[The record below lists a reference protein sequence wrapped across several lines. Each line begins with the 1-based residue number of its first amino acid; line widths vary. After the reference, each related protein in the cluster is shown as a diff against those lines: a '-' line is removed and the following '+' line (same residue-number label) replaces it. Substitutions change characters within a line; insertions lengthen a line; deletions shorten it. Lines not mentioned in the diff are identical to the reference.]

1 MTCNYKLQF
10 PLILKRKISKP
21 KNSSSGPTLKC
32 QTCQTAV
39 SPVKARLEFAK
50 SQFLHLHCHPQQSA
64 QKESQPQ
71 RPPAQLQLTS
81 TTCFSSRSNEYARGY
96 DYLSVGSSLLG
107 LRDCTA
113 PRFYPPQYPGPRTSG
128 EMDETLH
135 KIQSWSISTTQKTQ
149 SFSLIC
155 SNRAIF

>member
-1 MTCNYKLQF
+1 MNKMCLKAKILSSEGQFGFYFGQTKINDLWLQTLVSSNF
-10 PLILKRKISKP
+10 KEKKDKP
-21 KNSSSGPTLKC
+21 RSSSSGPTLKC

-71 RPPAQLQLTS
+71 RPPAQLQLTT

-113 PRFYPPQYPGPRTSG
+113 PRFYP
-128 EMDETLH
+128 L
-135 KIQSWSISTTQKTQ
+135 
-149 SFSLIC
+149 
-155 SNRAIF
+155 